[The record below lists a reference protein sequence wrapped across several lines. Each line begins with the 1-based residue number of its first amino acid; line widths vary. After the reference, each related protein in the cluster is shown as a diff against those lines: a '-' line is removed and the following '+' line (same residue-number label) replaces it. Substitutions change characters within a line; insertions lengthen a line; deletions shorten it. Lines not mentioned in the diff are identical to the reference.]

1 MLRFFVICAEIIL
14 LVIVL
19 RSPFVQYFFSDIQ
32 STVSDWFVL
41 ISELPEQ
48 RELDTLREQA
58 AAQLAPLKEFEAN
71 YLQNILANRPTI
83 LRFHAAYCETTDINP
98 NFSRVKRQQLCTM
111 IEQSKLLEPDR

>member
-1 MLRFFVICAEIIL
+1 MLRFFVICAEIVL

-32 STVSDWFVL
+32 STVSGWFVS

-48 RELDTLREQA
+48 RELDTLRNQA

-71 YLQNILANRPTI
+71 YLRRILASRSTVT
-83 LRFHAAYCETTDINP
+83 RFHSAYCETTDINP
-98 NFSRVKRQQLCTM
+98 NFSRDNRKQLCTL
-111 IEQSKLLEPDR
+111 IEQSKLLEPDK